1 MGNSKT
7 AAPGESEA
15 DLFGNGCRPA
25 RSASCHNEALKLG
38 TLDARLL
45 YHAGIIA
52 RARGDTAAA
61 TDYLQR
67 ALVLNPDFDPL
78 QSQIARETLK
88 DSASR

>member
-1 MGNSKT
+1 MGNSK
-7 AAPGESEA
+7 PR
-15 DLFGNGCRPA
+15 RPA
-25 RSASCHNEALKLG
+25 RAKRIYLGTGVVPREAQAAINEALKLG